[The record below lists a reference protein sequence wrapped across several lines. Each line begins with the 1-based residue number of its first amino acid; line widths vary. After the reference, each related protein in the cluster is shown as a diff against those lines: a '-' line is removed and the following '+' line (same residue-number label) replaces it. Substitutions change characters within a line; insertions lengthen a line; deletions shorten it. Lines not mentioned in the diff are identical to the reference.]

1 MLNKRNVT
9 LTGKFSFIARFLLTS
24 ILLMTMI
31 FSGYSMYLYVS
42 GISRN
47 MENFDA
53 VLKKNVEASMGSAFA
68 SMASLRD
75 VVDAVRSGGADTE
88 KERELLSDA
97 LNRYR
102 NEKLSEG
109 AVLSR
114 TGDAVAVS
122 AGFTEKTVEVMT
134 VSSKKDFTVKIPQQ
148 DPSARTVAVPVFL
161 PLKRSEGYLYIL
173 WRPNVVAEKTVPW
186 IGSALYS
193 SDGTLLDSNISGL
206 VAKTSSASL
215 SNGKID
221 TESGT
226 AYSSVINLPDGETS
240 WWSLMV
246 VEQKGMLYEALRGII
261 PVAVAAPLF
270 FLAIFIPF
278 RKLKKEVL
286 EDLMFIRDIIRDFH
300 SKGKVDVRIFQH
312 ARSHEV
318 RQLGKMFIQMSEQIS
333 HSLNNLKNQADRD
346 ALTGLPNR
354 VAMEKE
360 LQKRIDK
367 EEMYSVLFLDLDG
380 FKPINDNLGHEIG
393 DVVLQSVGQ
402 KLMETFRNKDY
413 VCRWGG
419 DEFVVCL
426 YGDVESVI
434 PKLITRIRGKLAEIN
449 VNAMAGRED
458 LPPYRVGAS
467 IGISTY
473 PSDGVS
479 VETLIQIADEKMYED
494 KVSRKVGR

>member
-1 MLNKRNVT
+1 
-9 LTGKFSFIARFLLTS
+9 
-24 ILLMTMI
+24 
-31 FSGYSMYLYVS
+31 
-42 GISRN
+42 
-47 MENFDA
+47 
-53 VLKKNVEASMGSAFA
+53 
-68 SMASLRD
+68 
-75 VVDAVRSGGADTE
+75 
-88 KERELLSDA
+88 
-97 LNRYR
+97 
-102 NEKLSEG
+102 
-109 AVLSR
+109 
-114 TGDAVAVS
+114 
-122 AGFTEKTVEVMT
+122 
-134 VSSKKDFTVKIPQQ
+134 
-148 DPSARTVAVPVFL
+148 
-161 PLKRSEGYLYIL
+161 
-173 WRPNVVAEKTVPW
+173 
-186 IGSALYS
+186 
-193 SDGTLLDSNISGL
+193 
-206 VAKTSSASL
+206 
-215 SNGKID
+215 
-221 TESGT
+221 
-226 AYSSVINLPDGETS
+226 
-240 WWSLMV
+240 
-246 VEQKGMLYEALRGII
+246 
-261 PVAVAAPLF
+261 
-270 FLAIFIPF
+270 
-278 RKLKKEVL
+278 
-286 EDLMFIRDIIRDFH
+286 
-300 SKGKVDVRIFQH
+300 
-312 ARSHEV
+312 V